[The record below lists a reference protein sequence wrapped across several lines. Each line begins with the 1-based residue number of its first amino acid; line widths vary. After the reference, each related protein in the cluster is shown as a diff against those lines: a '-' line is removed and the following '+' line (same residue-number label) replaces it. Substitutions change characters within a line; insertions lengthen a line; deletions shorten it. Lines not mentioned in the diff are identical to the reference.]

1 MCSTVNLKTKVTK
14 TFFADLQPGPLEL
27 DYNIP
32 AALAF
37 THPELPVL
45 VVKNDKIEV
54 VSMEWGIM
62 PLFVNDPAERS
73 RRRLQMINAQSERIL
88 NDKNSYWYRLRNHR
102 CLIPLT
108 GIFEHRKIAGWKKK
122 VPYFVTTSDR
132 SLFFIPGLYQ
142 EQTVMRPE
150 GPVQSHTFT
159 LITRAANSLMQS
171 IHNDGPNKHRMP
183 LFLEPELEHLWIQPG
198 CTASDMRD
206 IFSYELPD
214 DGLQSHTVFTLRG
227 ERPDGREAQEP
238 YEWENLPA
246 LGFDGTQGSLF

>member
-1 MCSTVNLKTKVTK
+1 RNVGACIFRTVPHYALNKYERKSTAVVIPKALQNGGIMCSTVNLKTKVTK

-122 VPYFVTTSDR
+122 VPYFVTTS
-132 SLFFIPGLYQ
+132 
-142 EQTVMRPE
+142 
-150 GPVQSHTFT
+150 
-159 LITRAANSLMQS
+159 
-171 IHNDGPNKHRMP
+171 
-183 LFLEPELEHLWIQPG
+183 
-198 CTASDMRD
+198 
-206 IFSYELPD
+206 
-214 DGLQSHTVFTLRG
+214 
-227 ERPDGREAQEP
+227 
-238 YEWENLPA
+238 
-246 LGFDGTQGSLF
+246 